1 MLQLLS
7 GRKEL
12 AMKIRRFSGAA
23 ALLVTFGIAAI
34 APSIGHAQ
42 SQFPLPEKGSMVT
55 VTGCFGFIPGKQ
67 YVLARPT
74 MDKVADVQE
83 TACTIN
89 ESDQMIKLQDVKK
102 RGPGK
107 ESLGRYMEVYGRVG
121 AEHSNPDRVRK
132 LHLESYRFIPQA
144 PPPPPQVAIVE
155 VPAPAPM
162 PPAIAPA
169 PPAPVEQPVG
179 TAGVMRKALPKTAS
193 SLPLVGLI
201 GFASLAGGLTLH
213 LLGRRRLGRA

>member
-1 MLQLLS
+1 MT
-7 GRKEL
+7 
-12 AMKIRRFSGAA
+12 IRRLAGAA
-23 ALLVTFGIAAI
+23 SALSLTFGIAAI

-42 SQFPLPEKGSMVT
+42 QSLFALPEKGSMVS

-74 MDKVADVQE
+74 MDKVATVQE

-89 ESDQMIKLQDVKK
+89 ESDALIKLQDVKK

-121 AEHSNPDRVRK
+121 AEHQHHPDRVRK

-144 PPPPPQVAIVE
+144 PPVVAAVQETITE
-155 VPAPAPM
+155 MPVPVTP
-162 PPAIAPA
+162 PPAITPM
-169 PPAPVEQPVG
+169 PMPEEPVG
-179 TAGVMRKALPKTAS
+179 TTGTMRKALPKTAT

-201 GFASLAGGLTLH
+201 GFLSLAGGLALH
-213 LLGRRRLGRA
+213 LFGRRSLERA